1 MKLEKNELKED
12 LNTLKKEGVKKPYFS
27 FKNCCFGLI
36 MVFVVI
42 PALLVYVGVYLRNNE
57 AKKDRQK
64 IESRGKPESYS
75 LLFSK
80 YLPPNYSFTEKEQ
93 SQIDTLVSD
102 AMEMSKPAGL
112 KTSKEI
118 TQSGSK
124 LDLEAKDKKSAAKEL
139 VTKLKAHYP
148 EGYFVIAKSL
158 ILLSAEERYS
168 FNLNFINNGSQTAD
182 TEVHEFSHSW
192 SHMATGNY
200 FVSGRNFNFTTHS
213 GHLIEDKMIIYKNY
227 YPLPLGNEL
236 VKYIPKLTSVD
247 NTYLK
252 DSKQDLYSTLD
263 EINSYI
269 KSTRVARV
277 YNYYD
282 NEDINNNSAAIV
294 LSRQLFILSLQL
306 KNLKEYYPEIW
317 RAHAKNSSFAYVMMR
332 LVEIANNELTAAK
345 NEGLDSSK
353 VDESFALTIDKNLEL
368 VGQNQLLFDEIY
380 TTSGV
385 DKFKGKDLSEAEL
398 KSLGITIE
406 KIK

>member
-1 MKLEKNELKED
+1 MAENELEE
-12 LNTLKKEGVKKPYFS
+12 NVNPAKKEGLKKPHFRV
-27 FKNCCFGLI
+27 KNCCFGLI

-57 AKKDRQK
+57 AKKERQK

-93 SQIDTLVSD
+93 SQIDTLVSE
-102 AMEMSKPAGL
+102 AMEMSKPASL
-112 KTSKEI
+112 KTSNEI

-124 LDLEAKDKKSAAKEL
+124 LDPEAKDKKAAAKAL
-139 VTKLKAHYP
+139 LTKLKAQYP
-148 EGYFVIAKSL
+148 EGYFVVAKSL
-158 ILLSAEERYS
+158 ILLPAEERYS
-168 FNLNFINNGSQTAD
+168 FQLQFINNGSPTAD

-192 SHMATGNY
+192 SMATGSY
-200 FVSGRNFNFTTHS
+200 FVSGRNYSFLTHS
-213 GHLIEDKMIIYKNY
+213 GHLIEDKMIIYKSY
-227 YPLPLGNEL
+227 YPLPRGDEL
-236 VKYIPKLTSVD
+236 VQYIPTLTSVD

-252 DSKQDLYSTLD
+252 NSKQNLYTTLD

-269 KSTRVARV
+269 KSTRVARA

-282 NEDINNNSAAIV
+282 NEDINDNSAAIV

-306 KNLKEYYPEIW
+306 KNLKEHHPEIW
-317 RAHAKNSSFAYVMMR
+317 RAHTKNSSFGYVMMR
-332 LVEIANNELTAAK
+332 LIEIAKNELTVAK
-345 NEGLDSSK
+345 NEGLNSSK
-353 VDESFALTIDKNLEL
+353 VEESFASTIDKNLEL

-385 DKFKGKDLSEAEL
+385 DKFQGKDLSEAEL
-398 KSLGITIE
+398 KSLGLTIE